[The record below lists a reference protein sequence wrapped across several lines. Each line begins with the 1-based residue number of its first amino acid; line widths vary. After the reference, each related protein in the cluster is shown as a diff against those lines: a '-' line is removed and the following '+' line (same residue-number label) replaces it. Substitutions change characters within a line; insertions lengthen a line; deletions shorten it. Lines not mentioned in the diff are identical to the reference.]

1 MPFTAI
7 DNNAI
12 KVRIKKIIDT
22 EIKLVD
28 PTNTKDKL
36 RTVLV
41 GTPPNN
47 DFKDQ
52 THPALVITNSER
64 WMEEKHRGTE
74 QNRTMSSVSTIVRY
88 DLVLTVH
95 KEDSP
100 DAEKEVDRL
109 FKLIEE
115 RLYAFTNLQ
124 DPTGGTDPLCNS
136 ILLETTRRIPQL
148 QGQEIDGFKST
159 LLVEIL
165 PHD

>member
-1 MPFTAI
+1 MPYTAI
-7 DNNAI
+7 DNNEI

-22 EIKLVD
+22 EILLVD
-28 PTNTKDKL
+28 KKKPKTTI

-47 DFKDQ
+47 NFKDLN
-52 THPALVITNSER
+52 HPALVITNSER
-64 WMEEKHRGTE
+64 WMEEKHRGE
-74 QNRTMSSVSTIVRY
+74 EANRTMSSVSTIVRY

-95 KEDSP
+95 KEDSI
-100 DAEKEVDRL
+100 DAEKDVDKF

-115 RLYAFTNLQ
+115 RLYQFTSLQ
-124 DPTGGTDPLCNS
+124 DPTDGTDPLCNS

-159 LLVEIL
+159 LTVEIL

>member
-1 MPFTAI
+1 MPYSAI

-12 KVRIKKIIDT
+12 KVRVKKIIDT
-22 EIKLVD
+22 EILLVD
-28 PTNTKDKL
+28 KDNPKDKL

-52 THPALVITNSER
+52 IHPALVITNSER
-64 WMEEKHRGTE
+64 WMEESHRGVE
-74 QNRTMSSVSTIVRY
+74 INRTMTSIGTIVRY
-88 DLVLTVH
+88 DLILTVQ
-95 KEDSP
+95 KDDSI

-115 RLYAFTNLQ
+115 RLYQFTNLQ
-124 DPTGGTDPLCNS
+124 NPTGGTDPLCNS

-148 QGQEIDGFKST
+148 QGQEIDGFRST
-159 LLVEIL
+159 LKVTIY

>member
-1 MPFTAI
+1 MPYTAI

-12 KVRIKKIIDT
+12 KVRVKKIIDT

-28 PTNTKDKL
+28 TANPKDKL

-47 DFKDQ
+47 NFKDLN
-52 THPALVITNSER
+52 HPALVITNSER
-64 WMEEKHRGTE
+64 WMEEEHRGPEKDRAIT
-74 QNRTMSSVSTIVRY
+74 SISTIVRY
-88 DLVLTVH
+88 DLILTVQ
-95 KEDSP
+95 KDDSI

-115 RLYAFTNLQ
+115 RLYQFTNLQ
-124 DPTGGTDPLCNS
+124 KPADGLDPLCNS

-148 QGQEIDGFKST
+148 QGQEIDGFRST
-159 LLVEIL
+159 LKVTIY